1 MIESACTT
9 TREVAAQDVPCT
21 QAPRLRTS
29 PSVHPG
35 TTAASRGAGARPQL
49 LRDEARIASVAVE
62 TRMNEREEVMC
73 ENTACRGMR
82 LFRDAVEQRLHR
94 VGHPI
99 CFMLKYYSV
108 M

>member
-1 MIESACTT
+1 
-9 TREVAAQDVPCT
+9 
-21 QAPRLRTS
+21 
-29 PSVHPG
+29 
-35 TTAASRGAGARPQL
+35 
-49 LRDEARIASVAVE
+49 
-62 TRMNEREEVMC
+62 VMC